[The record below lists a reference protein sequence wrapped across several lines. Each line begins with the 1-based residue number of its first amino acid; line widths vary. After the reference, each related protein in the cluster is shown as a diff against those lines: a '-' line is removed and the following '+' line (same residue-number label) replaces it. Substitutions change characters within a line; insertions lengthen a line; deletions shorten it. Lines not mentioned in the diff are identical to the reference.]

1 MAVRRSGAPPS
12 GQSDERRL
20 TDPEAVIAGLPPDS
34 RALASVAEYD
44 ELLTRRGTR
53 DLQPDIPATGR
64 TVS

>member
-1 MAVRRSGAPPS
+1 
-12 GQSDERRL
+12 L